1 MISGSPRERA
11 PLTLST
17 FHSSNIKTMLEL
29 RNVGFNYSDKKRSGS
44 LLINGVDLM
53 VERGEYIA
61 ILGRNAAGKTTLA
74 KLIKGL
80 LHVSSG
86 EILVDGQP
94 IYPGE
99 GGANVG
105 LIFSNPDDQLLF
117 PIVEEEI
124 AFGLECIGVGRE
136 MIRKRITEYLGLVG
150 MEYFLSS
157 PLHFLSKCQQQR
169 VAIAAVLAL
178 EPNYLLLDEATS
190 LLNPRW
196 RGRFRSILSEL
207 NVTRKMA
214 VIHFTTSVEEAS
226 YAHLI
231 LILEN
236 GELTTK
242 YIPTEISPLRS
253 SLIEKGYCLP
263 PAAELSFLLKQ
274 MGHLIPPGIL
284 TAEEMEVFLLSAM
297 RN

>member
-1 MISGSPRERA
+1 
-11 PLTLST
+11 
-17 FHSSNIKTMLEL
+17 MLEL
-29 RNVGFNYSDKKRSGS
+29 RKVRFNYNDNERSRS

-80 LHVSSG
+80 LRPSSG

-99 GGANVG
+99 GGFSVG

-117 PIVEEEI
+117 PTVEEEM
-124 AFGLECIGVGRE
+124 AFGLECIGVKRE
-136 MIRKRITEYLGLVG
+136 MIGKRIKEYLGLVG
-150 MEYFLSS
+150 MEQFLSF

-178 EPNYLLLDEATS
+178 EPNYLLLDETTS
-190 LLNPRW
+190 LLDPHR
-196 RGRFRSILSEL
+196 RSRFMSILGEL

-231 LILEN
+231 LVLEN
-236 GELTTK
+236 GELNAK
-242 YIPTEISPLRS
+242 YIPAEISSLRS
-253 SLIEKGYCLP
+253 SLLEEGYCLP
-263 PAAELSFLLKQ
+263 PVVELSLLLEQ
-274 MGHLIPPGIL
+274 MGHSIPPGIL
-284 TAEEMEVFLLSAM
+284 TVEEMEAFLLSAM
-297 RN
+297 RD

>member
-1 MISGSPRERA
+1 MTPSP
-11 PLTLST
+11 
-17 FHSSNIKTMLEL
+17 FHPSNIKTMLEL
-29 RNVGFNYSDKKRSGS
+29 RKVGFRYTDEKRSGS
-44 LLINGVDLM
+44 FLIKGVDLT

-80 LHVSSG
+80 LRPSSG

-99 GGANVG
+99 GGAHVG
-105 LIFSNPDDQLLF
+105 LILSNLDDQLLF
-117 PIVEEEI
+117 PIVEEEM
-124 AFGLECIGVGRE
+124 AFGLECNGVERE

-150 MEYFLSS
+150 MEHSLRS

-178 EPNYLLLDEATS
+178 KPNYLLLDEATS
-190 LLNPRW
+190 LLDPRW
-196 RGRFRSILSEL
+196 RSRFRSILSEL

-214 VIHFTTSVEEAS
+214 VIHFTTSVDEAS

-242 YIPTEISPLRS
+242 YSTAEISPLRR
-253 SLIEKGYCLP
+253 SLIEKGYCLS
-263 PAAELSFLLKQ
+263 PAAELSFLLQQ
-274 MGHLIPPGIL
+274 MGHPIPPEIL

>member
-1 MISGSPRERA
+1 
-11 PLTLST
+11 
-17 FHSSNIKTMLEL
+17 MLEL
-29 RNVGFNYSDKKRSGS
+29 RKVGFRYTDEKRSGS
-44 LLINGVDLM
+44 ILIKGVDLT
-53 VERGEYIA
+53 VERGP
-61 ILGRNAAGKTTLA
+61 
-74 KLIKGL
+74 
-80 LHVSSG
+80 SSG

-99 GGANVG
+99 GGAHVG
-105 LIFSNPDDQLLF
+105 LILSNLDDQLLF
-117 PIVEEEI
+117 PIVEEEM
-124 AFGLECIGVGRE
+124 AFGLECNGVERE

-150 MEYFLSS
+150 MEHFLRS

-190 LLNPRW
+190 LLDPRW
-196 RGRFRSILSEL
+196 RSRFRSILSEL

-214 VIHFTTSVEEAS
+214 VIHFTTSVDEAS

-242 YIPTEISPLRS
+242 YSTAEISPLRR

-274 MGHLIPPGIL
+274 VGHPIPPEIL

>member
-1 MISGSPRERA
+1 MLISRP
-11 PLTLST
+11 
-17 FHSSNIKTMLEL
+17 FHRPDIKTMLEL
-29 RNVGFNYSDKKRSGS
+29 RQVSFTYSDKEKSGS

-80 LHVSSG
+80 LRPSSG
-86 EILVDGQP
+86 QILVDGRP
-94 IYPGE
+94 VNPGA
-99 GGANVG
+99 GGSNIG
-105 LIFSNPDDQLLF
+105 LIFPNPDDQLLS
-117 PIVEEEI
+117 PLVEEEI
-124 AFGLECIGVGRE
+124 AFGLECIGVDRQ

-150 MEYFLSS
+150 MKQFLSF

-190 LLNPRW
+190 FLDPHW
-196 RGRFRSILSEL
+196 RSRFMSVLSEL
-207 NVTRKMA
+207 NITRRMA

-231 LILEN
+231 LVLEN
-236 GELTTK
+236 GELSAQ
-242 YIPTEISPLRS
+242 YIPAEISSLGS
-253 SLIEKGYCLP
+253 SLLEKGYCLP
-263 PAAELSFLLKQ
+263 PVAELSLLLEQ
-274 MGHLIPPGIL
+274 MGHSIPPGIP
-284 TAEEMEVFLLSAM
+284 TMEEMEVFLLRAM
-297 RN
+297 RD

>member
-1 MISGSPRERA
+1 
-11 PLTLST
+11 
-17 FHSSNIKTMLEL
+17 MLEL
-29 RNVGFNYSDKKRSGS
+29 RKVAYRYTDKKRSGS
-44 LLINGVDLM
+44 FLINGVDLM

-61 ILGRNAAGKTTLA
+61 ILGKNATGKTTLA

-80 LHVSSG
+80 LRPSSG
-86 EILVDGQP
+86 EILVDGQR

-105 LIFSNPDDQLLF
+105 LIFSNLDDQLLF
-117 PIVEEEI
+117 PIVEEEM
-124 AFGLECIGVGRE
+124 AFGLECDGVERE
-136 MIRKRITEYLGLVG
+136 MIRGRITEYLGLVG
-150 MEYFLSS
+150 MEHFLSS

-169 VAIAAVLAL
+169 VAIAAVLAM

-190 LLNPRW
+190 LLDPRW
-196 RGRFRSILSEL
+196 RSRLRSILSEL

-214 VIHFTTSVEEAS
+214 VIHFTTSINEAS
-226 YAHLI
+226 YADLI

-242 YIPTEISPLRS
+242 YSPAEISSLRS
-253 SLIEKGYCLP
+253 SLIEEGYCLP
-263 PAAELSFLLKQ
+263 PAAELSFFLKQ
-274 MGHLIPPGIL
+274 MGHPIPPEIL